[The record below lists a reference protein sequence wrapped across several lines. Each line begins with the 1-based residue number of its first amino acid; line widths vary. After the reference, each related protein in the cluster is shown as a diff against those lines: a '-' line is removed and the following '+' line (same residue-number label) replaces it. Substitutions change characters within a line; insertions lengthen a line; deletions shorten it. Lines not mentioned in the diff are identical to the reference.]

1 MTTFDPETIE
11 MKFAI
16 ADAATDLYV
25 EGDGHFQIKDV
36 ANTVE
41 IDPAKV
47 FDYFS
52 NKESILQFYYTAVMY
67 RYRLMIDEIDDFNS
81 YTIGEKFSNFVYASF
96 DMLDEKQAFVEDT
109 FRRLILQSNSK
120 TGFEKEIESL
130 FREFLED
137 DPYRSASSSVIMNTY
152 FYAFLRCKYVG
163 LIRFR
168 LTDTSEDRELT
179 MELTDKLTSFLQ
191 ELVYNSVVDQGFELG
206 KFLYSNKKAFLN
218 DIPVIRQILSK
229 IEIR

>member
-25 EGDGHFQIKDV
+25 AGDGHCQIKYV

-96 DMLDEKQAFVEDT
+96 DMLDEKRVFVE
-109 FRRLILQSNSK
+109 
-120 TGFEKEIESL
+120 
-130 FREFLED
+130 
-137 DPYRSASSSVIMNTY
+137 
-152 FYAFLRCKYVG
+152 
-163 LIRFR
+163 
-168 LTDTSEDRELT
+168 
-179 MELTDKLTSFLQ
+179 
-191 ELVYNSVVDQGFELG
+191 
-206 KFLYSNKKAFLN
+206 
-218 DIPVIRQILSK
+218 
-229 IEIR
+229 